1 MTYRRAVPELRNVG
15 VFCGSSPGQDP
26 CHLAL
31 AREVGAALAERG
43 VGLVY
48 GGGQVGLMGAAA
60 DACLAG
66 GGRVVGV
73 IPGALFAREVV
84 HPGLAELHEVATM
97 HERKALMYDRS
108 DGFLALPGGL
118 GTLDEL
124 CEVATWAQLG
134 LHAKALVLVDADG
147 FWGPFVAMLDRMVD
161 AGFLLPR
168 NRALILRSGGAAEAL
183 DVLAAARPED
193 VPPAIGPENR

>member
-1 MTYRRAVPELRNVG
+1 MPELRNVG
-15 VFCGSSPGQDP
+15 VFCGSSPGHDP
-26 CHLAL
+26 RHLAL
-31 AREVGAALAERG
+31 AREVGAALAERD

-48 GGGQVGLMGAAA
+48 GGGQVGLMGATA

-66 GGRVVGV
+66 GGRVIGV
-73 IPGALFAREVV
+73 IPGKLFAREVV

-134 LHAKALVLVDADG
+134 LHAKALVLVDVDG
-147 FWGPFVAMLDRMVD
+147 FWDPFVAMLDSMVE

-168 NRALILRSGGAAEAL
+168 NRGLILRAGGAAEAL

-193 VPPAIGPENR
+193 VAPALGPEDR

>member
-1 MTYRRAVPELRNVG
+1 MTELAAVG
-15 VFCGSSPGQDP
+15 VFCGSSPGHDP
-26 CHLAL
+26 SHLEL
-31 AREVGAALAERG
+31 ARSVGAALAARG
-43 VGLVY
+43 VTLVY
-48 GGGQVGLMGAAA
+48 GGGQVGLMGATA

-84 HPGLAELHEVATM
+84 HPHLGELHEVATM

-134 LHAKALVLVDADG
+134 LHAKALVLVDVDG
-147 FWGPFVAMLDRMVD
+147 FWDPFVAMLDRMVA

-168 NRALILRSGGAAEAL
+168 NRALILRAGGADEAL

-193 VPPAIGPENR
+193 VAPAIGPDDR

>member
-1 MTYRRAVPELRNVG
+1 MPDLSAIG
-15 VFCGSSPGQDP
+15 VFCGSSPGHDTR
-26 CHLAL
+26 HLAL
-31 AREVGAALAERG
+31 ARSLGATLARRG
-43 VGLVY
+43 IGLVY
-48 GGGQVGLMGAAA
+48 GGGQIGLMGAVA

-84 HPGLAELHEVATM
+84 HPHLGELHEVGTM

-108 DGFLALPGGL
+108 DGFVALPGGL

-124 CEVATWAQLG
+124 AEVATWAQLG
-134 LHAKALVLVDADG
+134 LHAKALVLLDADG
-147 FWGPFVAMLDRMVD
+147 FWDPLVAMLDQMVD

-168 NRALILRSGGAAEAL
+168 NRALILRAGSVEEAL
-183 DVLAAARPED
+183 TVLADAHPTD
-193 VPPAIGPENR
+193 VEPAIGLDDR

>member
-1 MTYRRAVPELRNVG
+1 MTELTAVG
-15 VFCGSSPGQDP
+15 VFCGSSPGRDP
-26 CHLAL
+26 RHLELARSVGSAL
-31 AREVGAALAERG
+31 ADRG
-43 VGLVY
+43 ITLVY
-48 GGGQVGLMGAAA
+48 GGGQVGLMGAVA
-60 DACLAG
+60 DACLDG
-66 GGRVVGV
+66 GGTVVGV

-84 HPGLAELHEVATM
+84 HPGLDELVEVATM

-134 LHAKALVLVDADG
+134 LHAKALVLVDVDG
-147 FWGPFVAMLDRMVD
+147 FWDPFVAMLDRMVES
-161 AGFLLPR
+161 GFLLPR
-168 NRALILRSGGAAEAL
+168 NRSLILRAGSADEAL

-193 VPPAIGPENR
+193 VAPAIGPDDR

>member
-1 MTYRRAVPELRNVG
+1 MTDPAAVG
-15 VFCGSSPGQDP
+15 VFCGSSPGRAP
-26 CHLAL
+26 RHLAL
-31 AREVGAALAERG
+31 ARATGAALAERG
-43 VGLVY
+43 MALVY
-48 GGGQVGLMGAAA
+48 GGGQVGLMGAMA
-60 DACLAG
+60 DACLEG

-73 IPGALFAREVV
+73 IPGALFASEVV
-84 HPGLAELHEVATM
+84 HPGLDELHEVATM

-134 LHAKALVLVDADG
+134 LHAKALVLVDVDG
-147 FWGPFVAMLDRMVD
+147 FWDPFVALLDQMVD

-168 NRALILRSGGAAEAL
+168 NRALILRAGDAGEAL

-193 VPPAIGPENR
+193 VAPAIGLDER

>member
-1 MTYRRAVPELRNVG
+1 MPDLSAIG
-15 VFCGSSPGQDP
+15 VFCGSSPGHDTR
-26 CHLAL
+26 HLAL
-31 AREVGAALAERG
+31 ARSLGATLARRG
-43 VGLVY
+43 IGLVY
-48 GGGQVGLMGAAA
+48 GGGQIGLMGAVA

-84 HPGLAELHEVATM
+84 HPHLGELHEVGTM

-108 DGFLALPGGL
+108 DGFVALPGGL

-124 CEVATWAQLG
+124 AEVATWAQLG
-134 LHAKALVLVDADG
+134 LHAKALVLLDADG
-147 FWGPFVAMLDRMVD
+147 FWDPLVAMLDQMVD

-168 NRALILRSGGAAEAL
+168 NRALILRAGSVDEG
-183 DVLAAARPED
+183 LAALADAQPED
-193 VPPAIGPENR
+193 VAPAIGPDDR